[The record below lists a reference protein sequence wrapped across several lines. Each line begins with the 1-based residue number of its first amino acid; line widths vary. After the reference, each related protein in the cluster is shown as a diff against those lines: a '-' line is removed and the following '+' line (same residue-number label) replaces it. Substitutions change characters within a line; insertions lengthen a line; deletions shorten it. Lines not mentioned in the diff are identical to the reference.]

1 MRRLFRRYTQLTVSQ
16 KRIYSLLTVIT
27 VFALLMYCLGIGSLL
42 IRSQLVPEVAVQIPS
57 TSSPSATHTSVTIV
71 TPEHT
76 YTPTATL
83 PATPTQRPI
92 PTYTPTPTITPTLEI
107 ITMTVLVTS
116 TPGVVATEVISVTVT
131 PTPVIT
137 PTVTVTTEA
146 SLTTPPLPHHA
157 ARSAPRPSSEPGAG
171 RCCPVASLW
180 EDLAPARQP
189 AIGPPSSLA
198 PRTLGLAA

>member
-27 VFALLMYCLGIGSLL
+27 IFALLLYCLGIGSLL
-42 IRSQLVPEVAVQIPS
+42 IRSQLVPDVAVQIPP
-57 TSSPSATHTSVTIV
+57 TFSPSATHTSVTIV

-76 YTPTATL
+76 STPTATL

-146 SLTTPPLPHHA
+146 SLTTPLLPHHA
-157 ARSAPRPSSEPGAG
+157 ALSAPRPPSEPRTG
-171 RCCPVASLW
+171 RCCQVASLW
-180 EDLAPARQP
+180 EDLLLLDN
-189 AIGPPSSLA
+189 PPSGHHPRLHPA
-198 PRTLGLAA
+198 PWA